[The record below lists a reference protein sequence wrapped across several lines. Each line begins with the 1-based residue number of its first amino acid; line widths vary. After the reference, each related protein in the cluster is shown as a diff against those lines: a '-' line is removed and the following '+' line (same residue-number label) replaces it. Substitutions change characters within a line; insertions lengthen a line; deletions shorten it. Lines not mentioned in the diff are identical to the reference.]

1 MATKAETEAITLR
14 MGGRTLEA
22 RLTCD
27 HAASSHGLPVLVLD
41 DGSAHGPADLPGW
54 KAVSPTDAQ
63 RRELLRAGFAA
74 MLEPEVRR

>member
-1 MATKAETEAITLR
+1 MAETETITLR
-14 MGGRTLEA
+14 LAGRTLEA

-27 HAASSHGLPVLVLD
+27 HAASSHGLPVLVLED
-41 DGSAHGPADLPGW
+41 NSACGPADLPGW
-54 KAVSPTDAQ
+54 QVVDPTDAQ